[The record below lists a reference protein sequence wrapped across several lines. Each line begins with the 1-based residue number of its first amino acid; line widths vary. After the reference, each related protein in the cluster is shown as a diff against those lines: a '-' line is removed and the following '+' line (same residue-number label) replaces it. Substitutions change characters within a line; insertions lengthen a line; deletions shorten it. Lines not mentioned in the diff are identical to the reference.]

1 MPGGEQGARGCQRGA
16 EPRNQGA
23 ELRCG
28 AVQPFLSAGWGEM
41 APGCNVKA
49 WVIQVVVRSED
60 KQRAIPAGPGFR
72 AALDGEDKSCLGSW
86 S

>member
-1 MPGGEQGARGCQRGA
+1 
-16 EPRNQGA
+16 
-23 ELRCG
+23 
-28 AVQPFLSAGWGEM
+28 M

-49 WVIQVVVRSED
+49 RVIQVVVRSED
-60 KQRAIPAGPGFR
+60 KQRAIPAGPGFQ

>member
-1 MPGGEQGARGCQRGA
+1 MRSC
-16 EPRNQGA
+16 
-23 ELRCG
+23 
-28 AVQPFLSAGWGEM
+28 AVVLSAGWGEM

-49 WVIQVVVRSED
+49 RVIQVVVRSED